1 MDERKI
7 CISYAHETSVTRQPQ
22 TPRHLTNHIYALM
35 HVINEVGGLARAG
48 MSVFSSKQSL

>member
-48 MSVFSSKQSL
+48 MSVFSS